1 MRGEPHDRQAALD
14 ALTLLS
20 VPRVGVR
27 EWHRRVDSAGDRTVF
42 TRSAPRGGV
51 TQGTDV
57 VGTESTARFA
67 HALRG
72 VSALDRASAEQ
83 VALDAIAKA
92 DVSGCTLLICGT
104 PSYPAALHDLT
115 HCGDN
120 SVTPAPPVLFAL
132 GDTTLLE
139 KPAVALVG
147 TRHATATGL
156 RAAERIARECAE
168 AGALVISG
176 LARGVDAAAH
186 TGALAAGGATAAII
200 GTGIDIA
207 YPADHRALQRRIAAE
222 GLLLSEHLPGARANR
237 GSFPERN
244 RLIAALAQVT
254 VVVEAGHRS
263 GALLTARVA
272 NAIGRTCAAVPGA
285 FDAAACLGSNEL
297 LRDGAHVIASVDD
310 VLALLRIARADDRH
324 ATPPHELTAP
334 ERAIWDVLGNA
345 PLELDLVVE
354 RTGWA
359 ADACLAAVTMLELKG
374 LIRASH
380 DGALQRA

>member
-1 MRGEPHDRQAALD
+1 
-14 ALTLLS
+14 
-20 VPRVGVR
+20 
-27 EWHRRVDSAGDRTVF
+27 
-42 TRSAPRGGV
+42 
-51 TQGTDV
+51 
-57 VGTESTARFA
+57 
-67 HALRG
+67 
-72 VSALDRASAEQ
+72 
-83 VALDAIAKA
+83 
-92 DVSGCTLLICGT
+92 
-104 PSYPAALHDLT
+104 LHDLT
-115 HCGDN
+115 SCGDS

-132 GDTTLLE
+132 GDTTLLD

-147 TRHATATGL
+147 TRHATAAGL

-207 YPADHRALQRRIAAE
+207 YPADHRALQRRIATE
-222 GLLLSEHLPGARANR
+222 GLLLSGHLPGARANR

-263 GALLTARVA
+263 GALLTARAA
-272 NAIGRTCAAVPGA
+272 NTIGRTCAAVPGA

-324 ATPPHELTAP
+324 ATPPHALTAP

-359 ADACLAAVTMLELKG
+359 ADACLAAVTTLELKG
-374 LIRASH
+374 LVRASH